1 MDIELIDRMITS
13 ASNTIKHRRNDNLGW
28 LIMKLKDLF
37 KLHKTI
43 FSCKTYVNKHTSRIV
58 CDRYDEWGKY
68 LNFNYDVSLME
79 FAAFQNDFIRLE
91 FLSDNGEFTVIRSP
105 IQRNDNVLG
114 ILPG

>member
-1 MDIELIDRMITS
+1 M
-13 ASNTIKHRRNDNLGW
+13 
-28 LIMKLKDLF
+28 
-37 KLHKTI
+37 
-43 FSCKTYVNKHTSRIV
+43 